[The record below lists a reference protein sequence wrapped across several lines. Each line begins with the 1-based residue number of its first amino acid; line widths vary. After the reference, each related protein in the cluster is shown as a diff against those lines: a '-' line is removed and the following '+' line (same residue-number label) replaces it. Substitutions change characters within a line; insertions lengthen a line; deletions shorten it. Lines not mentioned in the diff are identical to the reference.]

1 MFFYYVLTVL
11 AININR
17 NPVTDKQIK
26 MDGWILILIILQY
39 NI

>member
-11 AININR
+11 AINIHR

-26 MDGWILILIILQY
+26 MDGWMDININNII
-39 NI
+39 I